1 MKFLIPALA
10 AFTAFAGTAA
20 QAANNATPE
29 QAELRAECAKSYSDT
44 SSISTPV
51 AANEYQFVYANGKY
65 KGEARPGKLL
75 ACTEQQYA
83 AYLDKADPS
92 KVMAA
97 YPTAAGRPTVKG
109 KKKSESAG
117 S

>member
-10 AFTAFAGTAA
+10 AFTAFAA

-29 QAELRAECAKSYSDT
+29 QAELRAECAQSYSET

-51 AANEYQFVYANGKY
+51 AANEYQFVYAGGKF
-65 KGEARPGKLL
+65 KGEAKPGKLL
-75 ACTEQQYA
+75 PCTSQQYA
-83 AYLDKADPS
+83 AYLDNKADPS

-97 YPTAAGRPTVKG
+97 YPTAAGRPTA
-109 KKKSESAG
+109 KKKAEPFRL
-117 S
+117 

>member
-1 MKFLIPALA
+1 MKFLIPAFA
-10 AFTAFAGTAA
+10 ALTVFAA

-44 SSISTPV
+44 SSLAMPV
-51 AANEYQFVYANGKY
+51 AANEYQFVYSAGKY

-75 ACTEQQYA
+75 PCTSQQYA
-83 AYLDKADPS
+83 AYLDNKADPV

-97 YPTAAGRPTVKG
+97 YPTAAGRPAA
-109 KKKSESAG
+109 KKAAESARP
-117 S
+117 

>member
-10 AFTAFAGTAA
+10 AVTAFTA

-29 QAELRAECAKSYSDT
+29 QAELRAECARSYSDT
-44 SSISTPV
+44 SSITTPV

-65 KGEARPGKLL
+65 KGEAKPGKLL
-75 ACTEQQYA
+75 PCTSQQYA
-83 AYLDKADPS
+83 AYLDKADPA

-97 YPTAAGRPTVKG
+97 YPTAAGRPTA
-109 KKKSESAG
+109 KKKAEPARP
-117 S
+117 